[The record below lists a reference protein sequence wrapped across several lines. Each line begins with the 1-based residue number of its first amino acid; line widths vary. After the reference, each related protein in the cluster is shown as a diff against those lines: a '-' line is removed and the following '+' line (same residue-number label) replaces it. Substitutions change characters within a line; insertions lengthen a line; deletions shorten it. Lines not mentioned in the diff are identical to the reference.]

1 MGIAYVLPCFDQRNH
16 PYSAFEGLF
25 GPPSLPKIIGKNI
38 DLNVLKR
45 GKTTKNT
52 FATTMERRNALV
64 LH

>member
-1 MGIAYVLPCFDQRNH
+1 MV
-16 PYSAFEGLF
+16 
-25 GPPSLPKIIGKNI
+25 IGKNI

-52 FATTMERRNALV
+52 FATTMERRNVLV

>member
-1 MGIAYVLPCFDQRNH
+1 MFLPASINETTHIAPLKGYL
-16 PYSAFEGLF
+16 
-25 GPPSLPKIIGKNI
+25 GPFSPKIIGKNI

-52 FATTMERRNALV
+52 FATTMERRSALV